1 MGSERESLERMR
13 SATRKT
19 GGAGPEKRGKSAGV
33 VPADGPSKSH
43 TAFEAIEELIISAA
57 LGPRTFVSETSL
69 SRTIGIGR
77 TPVREALQRLQSDG
91 LIKILPSRGILI
103 TEVDLKQQLL
113 LLEVRRELERLVVSR
128 AARFATVSE
137 REQLHKV
144 ADAME
149 QAAQASDARKYMQAD
164 HQFDL
169 LLDACSRN
177 PVASETVRPLRSQ
190 SRRFWF
196 HNYATQPA
204 SLRAFSR
211 AHHTVMEA
219 VVAGDVKAAA
229 KASDALMDHILRF
242 ARATL
247 EAAL

>member
-1 MGSERESLERMR
+1 MR

-19 GGAGPEKRGKSAGV
+19 NGSPQDARKRARDVTPV
-33 VPADGPSKSH
+33 VTDGPSKSRE
-43 TAFEAIEELIISAA
+43 AFEAIEELIISAA
-57 LGPRTFVSETSL
+57 LEPKSFVSESSL
-69 SRTIGIGR
+69 SRTIGLGR
-77 TPVREALQRLQSDG
+77 TPVREALQRLQADG
-91 LIKILPSRGILI
+91 LIQIVPSRGILI

-113 LLEVRRELERLVVSR
+113 LLEVRRELERLIVSR
-128 AARFATVSE
+128 AARFATVTE
-137 REQLHKV
+137 RGRLQQA

-149 QAAQASDARKYMQAD
+149 QAAQVSDARAYMRAD

-169 LLDACSRN
+169 VLDDCSRN
-177 PVASETVRPLRSQ
+177 PVAAETVRPLRSQ

-211 AHHTVMEA
+211 AHHVVMQA
-219 VVAGDVKAAA
+219 VTAGDAKVAA
-229 KASDALMDHILRF
+229 KASDALMDHILKF